1 MWLAD
6 SFWEGP
12 APFVFGA
19 CLFLFGHTLI
29 QNCLESSFLRTG
41 KAARFQQTLFNRL
54 LKWRLLSPIV
64 LSHVD
69 VAKLTAKP
77 LPKGFKIRHWQPS
90 DASSCMSLYRLNAPG
105 RFPAEVEKDF
115 EERLTKNDQPMLVIE
130 LGGCVIA
137 CGGNSSQ
144 KDEAWLSYGLIHPDY
159 QRQGIGRLLLLSRLA
174 RFEMTHGICV
184 SICAVTD
191 SVGYYEQFGFKR
203 FSLWFSENGGAHPI
217 AGTSLHPEHQ
227 SEIIQFLQKEGYP
240 PLPFIN
246 NF

>member
-19 CLFLFGHTLI
+19 CLFLFGHMLL

-41 KAARFQQTLFNRL
+41 KAARFQQTLFNKL
-54 LKWRLLSPIV
+54 SKWRLLSPII
-64 LSHVD
+64 LPNVD

-77 LPKGFKIRHWQPS
+77 LPKGFTIRHWQPS
-90 DASSCMSLYRLNAPG
+90 DASTCMALYRLNAPG
-105 RFPAEVEKDF
+105 RFPTEVEKDF
-115 EERLTKNDQPMLVIE
+115 EERLTKNDHPMLVIE
-130 LGGCVIA
+130 LDDRVIA
-137 CGGNSSQ
+137 CGGNSSK
-144 KDEAWLSYGLIHPDY
+144 KDVAWLSYGLIHPDF

-174 RFEMTHGICV
+174 RFDITQGIPV
-184 SICAVTD
+184 SICAVAD

-203 FSLWFSENGGAHPI
+203 FGLWFSDNGEAHPM

-246 NF
+246 S